1 MSNVTGVRLWSKGKA
16 AEYLGV
22 SAPTLNKILA
32 AGGIASTRIH
42 KRVMLRPADVKAY
55 INRGFEEGVAIT
67 RRKERA

>member
-55 INRGFEEGVAIT
+55 INRGFEEGVSLHDEEKQA
-67 RRKERA
+67 